1 MQYRLVASY
10 DVSRPP
16 LGSIV
21 NTEDGI
27 DRLSQNVSNYQLMRC
42 NIQEEQRYQIHTR
55 RNL

>member
-10 DVSRPP
+10 NVSRKP

-21 NTEDGI
+21 NTEDGT

-42 NIQEEQRYQIHTR
+42 NIQEEQKYQIHVR